1 MYNAVGIR
9 HARRVA
15 VGGLSTMS
23 LGLGVSVSEGMDMKG
38 IALGLAVAGV
48 AAFGFAG
55 AASAAEAPAE
65 VGAVQI
71 KCLELG
77 FDGTECTEAVADAL
91 AAGVAGEING
101 ALADSGIDYVVE
113 IGI

>member
-9 HARRVA
+9 HAWRVA

-38 IALGLAVAGV
+38 IALGFAIAGV

-55 AASAAEAPAE
+55 AASAQQAPAE
-65 VGAVQI
+65 VGAVAET
-71 KCLELG
+71 CYELG
-77 FDGTECTEAVADAL
+77 FRISDCSQAIETAL
-91 AAGVAGEING
+91 VVETVGNVNA
-101 ALADSGIDYVVE
+101 ALADAGILFVIE
-113 IGI
+113 

>member
-38 IALGLAVAGV
+38 IALGLAIAGV
-48 AAFGFAG
+48 AAFGFG
-55 AASAAEAPAE
+55 GVASAAEAPAE
-65 VGAVQI
+65 VGAVQVT
-71 KCLELG
+71 CLELG

>member
-1 MYNAVGIR
+1 MYNAVGII

-55 AASAAEAPAE
+55 AASAQQAPEE
-65 VGAVQI
+65 VGAVAVT
-71 KCLELG
+71 CYDLG
-77 FDGTECTEAVADAL
+77 FGIGDCSQAIETAL
-91 AAGVAGEING
+91 
-101 ALADSGIDYVVE
+101 VVE
-113 IGI
+113 TVGAVNAALSDAGILYVID